1 LEALLT
7 EENKMSEEERQ
18 PFINRMK
25 ERKESL
31 KKKQAAK
38 MEDKTVDKE
47 EGKKEES
54 EGKPS

>member
-1 LEALLT
+1 LEVLLT

-38 MEDKTVDKE
+38 MEDKTVDKVSSNY
-47 EGKKEES
+47 KRDS
-54 EGKPS
+54 C